1 MVDNDQIFSHGIK
14 HDPCYDCILVVIC
27 QQVMFAD
34 MPPVFRWVI
43 STCCTKFRYGIKLFL
58 TLAYR
63 CFSLR
68 LFLSRV
74 LFRPENKI

>member
-34 MPPVFRWVI
+34 MAPIFSWVI
-43 STCCTKFRYGIKLFL
+43 STCTKTEYGASPLQVPLPWLTGVFLFDSS
-58 TLAYR
+58 R
-63 CFSLR
+63 VGFSL
-68 LFLSRV
+68 
-74 LFRPENKI
+74 